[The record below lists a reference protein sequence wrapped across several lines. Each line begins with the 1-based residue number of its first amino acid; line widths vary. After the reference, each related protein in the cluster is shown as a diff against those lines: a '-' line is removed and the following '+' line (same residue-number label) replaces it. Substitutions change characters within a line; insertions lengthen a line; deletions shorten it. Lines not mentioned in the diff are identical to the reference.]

1 MPKQRQD
8 NYQLITNTIIG
19 LIETHGA
26 NWTKPWSGSGGSGKR
41 PISVSTGKPY
51 KGCNP
56 LLLWAAGFNDH
67 RWGTYNAWKEKG
79 CQVRAGEKGT
89 KITFFKVIEKK
100 DPNSGEGEISSQDAT
115 IPFLR
120 VTSVFNAE
128 QVEGAEPLPAPE
140 APESAAEADE
150 RVEAAI
156 AFAKATGA
164 DIRITEGS
172 DSAFYKPTADYIVVP
187 AISDFIG
194 TSTSSPQEAFA
205 GTLLHELGHWTGH
218 RSRLNRPLL
227 NSFGSEDYAKEELVA
242 ELAATFLCSDL
253 GISAEPRPDHAQ
265 YLASWLKALKNDKR
279 LIVRASS
286 QAHKAV
292 DFVHGLQPKEDAAE
306 KAA

>member
-1 MPKQRQD
+1 MAKQRQD
-8 NYQLITNTIIG
+8 NYQLITDTIID

-26 NWTKPWSGSGGSGKR
+26 NWTKPWTGNGGSGNR
-41 PISVSTGKPY
+41 PISVSTGKTY

-79 CQVRAGEKGT
+79 AQVRSGEKGT
-89 KITFFKVIEKK
+89 KITFFKALDIK
-100 DPNSGEGEISSQDAT
+100 DKNSGEDVT
-115 IPFLR
+115 VPFLR

-128 QVEGAEPLPAPE
+128 QVDGVEALPAPE
-140 APESAAEADE
+140 APETPAEADE

-156 AFAKATGA
+156 AFAEATGA
-164 DIRITEGS
+164 VINIREGGDRAYYSTVTDQIT
-172 DSAFYKPTADYIVVP
+172 VP
-187 AISDFIG
+187 SIADFIG
-194 TSTSSPQEAFA
+194 TDTSSAQEAFA

-218 RSRLNRPLL
+218 KSRLNRQLA
-227 NSFGSEDYAKEELVA
+227 NAFGSEDYAKEELVA

-253 GISAEPRPDHAQ
+253 TISAEPRPDHAQ

-279 LIVRASS
+279 LIVTASS

-292 DFVHGLQPKEDAAE
+292 DFVHSLQPKEETIAAD

>member
-8 NYQLITNTIIG
+8 NYQLITDTIIG

-26 NWTKPWSGSGGSGKR
+26 NWTKPWSGNGGSGKR

-51 KGCNP
+51 RGCNP
-56 LLLWAAGFNDH
+56 LLLWAAGFSDD
-67 RWGTYNAWKEKG
+67 RWGTYQAWQDKG

-89 KITFFKVIEKK
+89 KITFFKALDIK
-100 DPNSGEGEISSQDAT
+100 DKETGAEVT

-120 VTSVFNAE
+120 LISVFNAE
-128 QVEGAEPLPAPE
+128 QVEGLEPRQVPE
-140 APESAAEADE
+140 APESPAEADE
-150 RVEAAI
+150 RVKAALD
-156 AFAKATGA
+156 FAYGTGA
-164 DIRITEGS
+164 DIRILAGS

-187 AISDFIG
+187 AITDFVG
-194 TSTSSPQEAFA
+194 TATSSAQEAYA

-218 RSRLNRPLL
+218 RTRLNRQLA

-292 DFVHGLQPKEDAAE
+292 DFLHGLQPKQEQESAAE
-306 KAA
+306 AA

>member
-8 NYQLITNTIIG
+8 NYQLITDTIIG
-19 LIETHGA
+19 LIETHGT
-26 NWTKPWSGSGGSGKR
+26 NWTKPWSGNGGIR
-41 PISVSTGKPY
+41 QAPISVSTGKPY

-56 LLLWAAGFNDH
+56 LLLWAAGPTITAGA
-67 RWGTYNAWKEKG
+67 RTTLGRKRAVGSAPVRRAPRSPSSRPSTSGTRTA
-79 CQVRAGEKGT
+79 V
-89 KITFFKVIEKK
+89 KV
-100 DPNSGEGEISSQDAT
+100 T
-115 IPFLR
+115 VPFLR

-128 QVEGAEPLPAPE
+128 QVESAEPLPAPE
-140 APESAAEADE
+140 APETVAEADE

-194 TSTSSPQEAFA
+194 TSTSSAQEAFA

>member
-8 NYQLITNTIIG
+8 NYQLITDTIIG

-26 NWTKPWSGSGGSGKR
+26 NWTKPWSGNGGSGTR

-67 RWGTYNAWKEKG
+67 RWGTYKAWQEKG

-89 KITFFKVIEKK
+89 KINFFKALDIK
-100 DPNSGEGEISSQDAT
+100 DKDSGEDVT
-115 IPFLR
+115 VPFLR

-140 APESAAEADE
+140 APETVAEADE

-164 DIRITEGS
+164 DIRITDGS

-194 TSTSSPQEAFA
+194 TSTSSAQEAFA

-227 NSFGSEDYAKEELVA
+227 NNFGSEDYAKEELVA

-292 DFVHGLQPKEDAAE
+292 DFVHGLQPKEEDAAE